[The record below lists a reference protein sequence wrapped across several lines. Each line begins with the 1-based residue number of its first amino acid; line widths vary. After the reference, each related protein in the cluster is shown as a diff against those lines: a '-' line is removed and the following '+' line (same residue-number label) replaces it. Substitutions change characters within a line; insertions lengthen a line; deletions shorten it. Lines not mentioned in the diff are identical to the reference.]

1 MQMKQQKLL
10 SLAAATLGIALFIGG
25 CGEKKGDEAPQ
36 SSPAPAPAPMSEKSQ
51 ADQPNVTQG
60 SGPDTGTPGTA
71 QGQKSE
77 EKTESSKKG

>member
-36 SSPAPAPAPMSEKSQ
+36 SSQAPAPAPMSEK
-51 ADQPNVTQG
+51 
-60 SGPDTGTPGTA
+60 A

>member
-1 MQMKQQKLL
+1 MKQQKLL

-77 EKTESSKKG
+77 EKTESSQKG